1 MPGSF
6 VDTSAL
12 AKHYHVEPG
21 SDQVD
26 RLWADLGRTMFISR
40 MGVVEAVSVFAG
52 KVRSGVLSASA
63 FTVLRKRFL
72 SDVGQGRPKSVRMLV
87 QHFKD
92 AERLVR
98 QHGLARRL
106 RTLDALQLAVALDLQ
121 SRGMIDLLISSDQH
135 LLGAARAEG
144 ISVFDPEN
152 P

>member
-12 AKHYHVEPG
+12 AKHYHVEHG
-21 SDQVD
+21 SAQVD
-26 RLWADLGRTMFISR
+26 RLWADLGRTLFISR
-40 MGVVEAVSVFAG
+40 VGVVEAVSVFAG
-52 KVRSGVLSASA
+52 KVRGGVLSPSA
-63 FTVLRKRFL
+63 FSVLRKRFL
-72 SDVGQGRPKSVRMLV
+72 SDVGQGRPRLVRMLV

-92 AERLVR
+92 ADRLIR
-98 QHGLARRL
+98 HHGPARRL

-121 SRGMIDLLISSDQH
+121 GRGIADLLVSSDRH
-135 LLGAARAEG
+135 LLDVARTEG

>member
-21 SDQVD
+21 SAQVD
-26 RLWADLGRTMFISR
+26 RLWADFDRTLFISR
-40 MGVVEAVSVFAG
+40 VGVVEVVSVFAG
-52 KVRSGVLSASA
+52 KVRGGVLSPSA
-63 FTVLRKRFL
+63 FVVLRKRFL
-72 SDVGQGRPKSVRMLV
+72 SDVGQGRPKLVRMLV

-92 AERLVR
+92 AERLIR
-98 QHGLARRL
+98 EHGLARRL

-121 SRGMIDLLISSDQH
+121 TRGMADLLVASDQH
-135 LLGAARAEG
+135 RLGAARTEG

>member
-6 VDTSAL
+6 VDSSAL

-21 SDQVD
+21 SAQVD
-26 RLWADLGRTMFISR
+26 HMWADFGRKLFISR
-40 MGVVEAVSVFAG
+40 VGVVEAVSVFAG
-52 KVRSGVLSASA
+52 KVRGGILSPSA

-72 SDVGQGRPKSVRMLV
+72 SDVGQGRPKLVRMLV

-92 AERLVR
+92 AERLIR
-98 QHGLARRL
+98 EHGLARRL

-121 SRGMIDLLISSDQH
+121 GRGMVDLVVSSDQH
-135 LLGAARAEG
+135 LLGVARSEG
-144 ISVFDPEN
+144 IPVFDPEN

>member
-1 MPGSF
+1 MSGSF

-21 SDQVD
+21 SAQVD
-26 RLWADLGRTMFISR
+26 RLWAGFGRTLFISR
-40 MGVVEAVSVFAG
+40 VGVVEVVSVFAG
-52 KVRSGVLSASA
+52 KVRGGLLSPSA
-63 FTVLRKRFL
+63 FTILRKRFL
-72 SDVGQGRPKSVRMLV
+72 SDVGQGRPKLVRMLV

-92 AERLVR
+92 AERLIR
-98 QHGLARRL
+98 EHGLARRL

-121 SRGMIDLLISSDQH
+121 GRGMVDLLVSSDQH
-135 LLGAARAEG
+135 LLGAARMEG